1 MVYLIELSVN
11 LHNAINL
18 SNIQHLLVTKAEEC
32 NMETYYK
39 TYEFMGNN
47 RNIYRNHCIISF
59 TFADD
64 KKSIVSFI
72 KYVKTLSNVYIESV
86 GYDDFTYK
94 MIYDGNQG
102 KGYIKNNLS
111 KTKKYVELDEHTIK
125 SITRNQSS
133 TKSIEDKLQSFI
145 SQKKSKT
152 KTRKRRRKKRK
163 KKYKR
168 DTRKKIK

>member
-1 MVYLIELSVN
+1 
-11 LHNAINL
+11 
-18 SNIQHLLVTKAEEC
+18 
-32 NMETYYK
+32 METYYK

-94 MIYDGNQG
+94 MIYA
-102 KGYIKNNLS
+102 S
-111 KTKKYVELDEHTIK
+111 KKYLNIMEK
-125 SITRNQSS
+125 GPS
-133 TKSIEDKLQSFI
+133 
-145 SQKKSKT
+145 KKYLEK
-152 KTRKRRRKKRK
+152 RKRGELYEQDSIILKAILKK
-163 KKYKR
+163 
-168 DTRKKIK
+168 

>member
-18 SNIQHLLVTKAEEC
+18 SNIQYLLVTKAEEC

-47 RNIYRNHCIISF
+47 RNIYRNHCIITF
-59 TFADD
+59 NFADD

-86 GYDDFTYK
+86 GYDNFTYK
-94 MIYDGNQG
+94 LMYA
-102 KGYIKNNLS
+102 S
-111 KTKKYVELDEHTIK
+111 KKYLNIMEKGQAQKYLEERKNGELYEQD
-125 SITRNQSS
+125 SIIL
-133 TKSIEDKLQSFI
+133 KAIL
-145 SQKKSKT
+145 KKN
-152 KTRKRRRKKRK
+152 
-163 KKYKR
+163 
-168 DTRKKIK
+168 

>member
-18 SNIQHLLVTKAEEC
+18 SNIQHLLVTKAEKC

-94 MIYDGNQG
+94 MIYA
-102 KGYIKNNLS
+102 S
-111 KTKKYVELDEHTIK
+111 KKYLNIMEK
-125 SITRNQSS
+125 GPS
-133 TKSIEDKLQSFI
+133 
-145 SQKKSKT
+145 KKYLEK
-152 KTRKRRRKKRK
+152 RKRGELYEQDSIILKAILKK
-163 KKYKR
+163 
-168 DTRKKIK
+168 

>member
-1 MVYLIELSVN
+1 MVYLVELSVN
-11 LHNAINL
+11 LHNSVNL
-18 SNIQHLLVTKAEEC
+18 SNIQRLLVKKAENC
-32 NMETYYK
+32 GMETYYK

-94 MIYDGNQG
+94 MIYA
-102 KGYIKNNLS
+102 S
-111 KTKKYVELDEHTIK
+111 KKYLNIMEK
-125 SITRNQSS
+125 GPS
-133 TKSIEDKLQSFI
+133 
-145 SQKKSKT
+145 KKYLEK
-152 KTRKRRRKKRK
+152 RKRGELYEQDSIILKAILKK
-163 KKYKR
+163 
-168 DTRKKIK
+168 

>member
-11 LHNAINL
+11 LCNAINL
-18 SNIQHLLVTKAEEC
+18 SNIQRLLVTKAEVC

-39 TYEFMGNN
+39 TYEFMGKN

-94 MIYDGNQG
+94 MIYA
-102 KGYIKNNLS
+102 S
-111 KTKKYVELDEHTIK
+111 KKYLNIMEKGQTQKYLEERKNGELYEQD
-125 SITRNQSS
+125 SIIL
-133 TKSIEDKLQSFI
+133 KAIL
-145 SQKKSKT
+145 KK
-152 KTRKRRRKKRK
+152 
-163 KKYKR
+163 
-168 DTRKKIK
+168 